1 MLGTIGKSGLILV
14 CVIAVYISV
23 LTAQSRAAANLCEN
37 HPVGSRIKNFENLE
51 GTFAL
56 TQMGPIDDP
65 GKPGAQKVIFCA
77 ALTMCDTSCS
87 LEIEDGLVVRASFSD
102 Y

>member
-1 MLGTIGKSGLILV
+1 MLGTAGKSGLILV

-37 HPVGSRIKNFENLE
+37 HPVGSRIKDLENLE

-56 TQMGPIDDP
+56 TQMGPTNDLSR
-65 GKPGAQKVIFCA
+65 PGAQEVIFFA

-87 LEIEDGLVVRASFSD
+87 LEIEDSLVIRASFSD